1 MRKVQGLGGKFGEK
15 ICEDLGI
22 QFMGDL
28 IRFSKEELQRRYDER
43 NGHWL
48 FNIARGIDLE
58 AVTPR
63 LVSKSIGCCK
73 KFPGRNAILA
83 MTTLNHWLNELAKE
97 ITERLEQDEMENNR
111 RPKQMVVSFVQS
123 INNADVSSSRTM
135 NLTTLDTDKIVNDA
149 LDVLKKNT
157 DKFYKSADNN
167 TVLNN
172 PIKFLGLNVGK
183 FESLDVKKGNTI
195 QGMFQRTIENKKN
208 ETKIEA
214 SDEAKDDESDTNGE
228 ESEVEEIK
236 DETTETKNESKANSD
251 SNDKTEEKKDDSKQ
265 SFFANYH
272 RMQQQKK
279 AEAEAEAARKAE
291 EERKRNEENQCVDDA
306 ESDEENRFQNDM
318 LLDELEQSNRSVSV
332 TTRSESPMPSTSKGE
347 YMQTY
352 AEFYVP
358 PEIEVPKVECTQC
371 GKKVNAHDIQI
382 HTDEHFAF
390 QLTQEQRVEFQS
402 QLKRSI
408 STTTPA
414 AKKQKTATN
423 AKTKSPP
430 KIASIQKFLVKPGQE
445 PVTAGPSTS
454 TASDVETEKCA
465 ECGKNIPIVD
475 LFEHMDFHAAK
486 KLHDELMKAETAAN
500 RTNNNTISSNTGKNR
515 STSKT
520 KKTNKKATT
529 NATPTA
535 MKNISSFFQNS

>member
-1 MRKVQGLGGKFGEK
+1 
-15 ICEDLGI
+15 
-22 QFMGDL
+22 
-28 IRFSKEELQRRYDER
+28 
-43 NGHWL
+43 
-48 FNIARGIDLE
+48 
-58 AVTPR
+58 
-63 LVSKSIGCCK
+63 
-73 KFPGRNAILA
+73 
-83 MTTLNHWLNELAKE
+83 
-97 ITERLEQDEMENNR
+97 
-111 RPKQMVVSFVQS
+111 
-123 INNADVSSSRTM
+123 
-135 NLTTLDTDKIVNDA
+135 
-149 LDVLKKNT
+149 
-157 DKFYKSADNN
+157 
-167 TVLNN
+167 
-172 PIKFLGLNVGK
+172 
-183 FESLDVKKGNTI
+183 
-195 QGMFQRTIENKKN
+195 
-208 ETKIEA
+208 
-214 SDEAKDDESDTNGE
+214 
-228 ESEVEEIK
+228 
-236 DETTETKNESKANSD
+236 
-251 SNDKTEEKKDDSKQ
+251 
-265 SFFANYH
+265 
-272 RMQQQKK
+272 MQQQKK

-332 TTRSESPMPSTSKGE
+332 ATRSESPMPSTSKADF
-347 YMQTY
+347 MQTY

-371 GKKVNAHDIQI
+371 GKKVNAHEIQI

-500 RTNNNTISSNTGKNR
+500 RTNNNTIPSNTGKNR